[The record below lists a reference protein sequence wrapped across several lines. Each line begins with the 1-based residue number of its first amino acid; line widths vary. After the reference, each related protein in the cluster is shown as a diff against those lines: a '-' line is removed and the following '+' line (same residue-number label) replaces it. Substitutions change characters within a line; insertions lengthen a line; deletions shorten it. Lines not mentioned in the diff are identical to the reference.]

1 MPIDHLNCSPTDVIL
16 HLLANGRVK
25 SAFTHQSIAEQIL
38 ACFSALWIEITT
50 EAEREL
56 RRADRSKNLRYTIE
70 TWADRGNDLLDIL
83 DAMHL

>member
-38 ACFSALWIEITT
+38 ACFSALV
-50 EAEREL
+50 
-56 RRADRSKNLRYTIE
+56 DR
-70 TWADRGNDLLDIL
+70 DHD
-83 DAMHL
+83 